1 MRKRKLLTD
10 FLRFFDF
17 DYCVYDNGLIGLIDL
32 LGGNLGSIT
41 KERFS
46 NNEKGVT
53 CIIDRLETYYDDYVF
68 DDVKYNLER
77 DFNINAENMNWND
90 LFEKVKEFHLSLYE
104 EIITCIFN
112 PKLVKLDSNNKEIKQ
127 EYLKEEEW

>member
-1 MRKRKLLTD
+1 
-10 FLRFFDF
+10 
-17 DYCVYDNGLIGLIDL
+17 
-32 LGGNLGSIT
+32 
-41 KERFS
+41 
-46 NNEKGVT
+46 
-53 CIIDRLETYYDDYVF
+53 
-68 DDVKYNLER
+68 
-77 DFNINAENMNWND
+77 MNWND

>member
-41 KERFS
+41 NERFS
-46 NNEKGVT
+46 NNENVLHVLLIDWKLIMMTT
-53 CIIDRLETYYDDYVF
+53 CL
-68 DDVKYNLER
+68 
-77 DFNINAENMNWND
+77 MM
-90 LFEKVKEFHLSLYE
+90 
-104 EIITCIFN
+104 
-112 PKLVKLDSNNKEIKQ
+112 
-127 EYLKEEEW
+127 

>member
-41 KERFS
+41 NERFS

-77 DFNINAENMNWND
+77 DFKINAEKMNWND
-90 LFEKVKEFHLSLYE
+90 LFEKV
-104 EIITCIFN
+104 
-112 PKLVKLDSNNKEIKQ
+112 
-127 EYLKEEEW
+127 

>member
-41 KERFS
+41 NERFS

-104 EIITCIFN
+104 EIITCIF
-112 PKLVKLDSNNKEIKQ
+112 
-127 EYLKEEEW
+127 

>member
-1 MRKRKLLTD
+1 M
-10 FLRFFDF
+10 
-17 DYCVYDNGLIGLIDL
+17 
-32 LGGNLGSIT
+32 
-41 KERFS
+41 
-46 NNEKGVT
+46 
-53 CIIDRLETYYDDYVF
+53 ETYYDDYVF